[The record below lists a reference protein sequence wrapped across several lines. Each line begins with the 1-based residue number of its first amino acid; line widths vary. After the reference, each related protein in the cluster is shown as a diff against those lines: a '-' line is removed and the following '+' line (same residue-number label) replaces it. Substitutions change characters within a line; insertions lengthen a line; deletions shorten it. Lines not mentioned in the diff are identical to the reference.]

1 MGKYCRSQV
10 WRGNHSL
17 NQLFKLEDS
26 TGTLYLITGTKMLSS
41 LFKHVKTNDKLQIVY
56 KGKVPSPSSGY
67 DYRYYEL
74 SRLVETWQDAK
85 PQKKKVLFGDPLPRS
100 PGANEHSY
108 HKRRSYRWATWGDAS
123 SLGKKA
129 NVPSFTYVL

>member
-1 MGKYCRSQV
+1 M
-10 WRGNHSL
+10 
-17 NQLFKLEDS
+17 DS
-26 TGTLYLITGTKMLSS
+26 RARHDKV
-41 LFKHVKTNDKLQIVY
+41 KHKLQIVY

-74 SRLVETWQDAK
+74 SRLVETWQDVK

-108 HKRRSYRWATWGDAS
+108 HKRRSYRLATWGDVS